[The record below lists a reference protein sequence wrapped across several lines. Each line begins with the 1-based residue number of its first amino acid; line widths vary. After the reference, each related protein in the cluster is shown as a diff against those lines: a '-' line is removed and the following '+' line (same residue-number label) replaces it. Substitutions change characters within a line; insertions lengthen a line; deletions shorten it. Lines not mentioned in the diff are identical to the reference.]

1 MCKGMICLTDRRVIP
16 WLIAVFFLLGL
27 IIPCNA
33 LSTTSA
39 IPQVLSKKVT
49 EPDTATSKAELIIID
64 HTCTDISQ
72 IPEYWL
78 EQAKRLMIH
87 YAHTSHGSQINTGIL
102 NLESQNP
109 NYSVAIR
116 TGTTAGLPPEENPPA
131 LRMYDGNPPETYI
144 TPEDYWDGESGKN
157 RTRTVADTGDYDFS
171 MWSWCGQ
178 VSSATESY
186 IQDYLDTLDQFE
198 TEYPDMKFIYMTGHL
213 DGTGSDGNLHVR
225 NEQIRNYC
233 IANNKVLFD
242 FADIE
247 RFDPDGTDYLDLG
260 ADDACNYNGG
270 NWADEWCA
278 AHSGSDL
285 CASCS
290 CAHSRPL
297 NCNLKGRAFWWMM
310 ARLAGWSGSAF
321 SVSLTPDV
329 TVIPKGGTL
338 GVDVTITNN
347 TDEAQIIYFAANV
360 TLPNEIMYPAFDY
373 LFDPVAIVLNPYES
387 KSGHLS
393 HAIPGN
399 APLGTYTY
407 HGYVGNLG
415 VGVIDQDQF
424 DFEAIE
430 GSAIVGPED
439 WETTVDK

>member
-1 MCKGMICLTDRRVIP
+1 
-16 WLIAVFFLLGL
+16 
-27 IIPCNA
+27 
-33 LSTTSA
+33 
-39 IPQVLSKKVT
+39 
-49 EPDTATSKAELIIID
+49 
-64 HTCTDISQ
+64 
-72 IPEYWL
+72 
-78 EQAKRLMIH
+78 
-87 YAHTSHGSQINTGIL
+87 
-102 NLESQNP
+102 
-109 NYSVAIR
+109 
-116 TGTTAGLPPEENPPA
+116 
-131 LRMYDGNPPETYI
+131 
-144 TPEDYWDGESGKN
+144 
-157 RTRTVADTGDYDFS
+157 

-178 VSSATESY
+178 VSSATEGY
-186 IQDYLDTLDQFE
+186 IQDYFETLDQFE

-260 ADDACNYNGG
+260 ADDACNYNSG

-278 AHSGSDL
+278 AHPGSDL

-290 CAHSRPL
+290 CAHSRTL

-329 TVIPKGGTL
+329 TVIPRGGTL
-338 GVDVTITNN
+338 EVDVTITNN
-347 TDEAQIIYFAANV
+347 ADEAQLIYFAANV
-360 TLPNEIMYPAFDY
+360 TLPNETMYPAFDY

-407 HGYVGNLG
+407 HGYIGNPSEG
-415 VGVIDQDQF
+415 IIDQDQF

-430 GSAIVGPED
+430 GSTTVGPE
-439 WETTVDK
+439 ERSFTENYKQ